1 MKELP
6 IYILNGFLDSG
17 KTSFLKDTL
26 DNEEFSQGQNILL
39 IVCEEGE
46 EEYENRRRQRELDS
60 RFF

>member
-46 EEYENRRRQRELDS
+46 EEYEADLLNQYNIHL
-60 RFF
+60 